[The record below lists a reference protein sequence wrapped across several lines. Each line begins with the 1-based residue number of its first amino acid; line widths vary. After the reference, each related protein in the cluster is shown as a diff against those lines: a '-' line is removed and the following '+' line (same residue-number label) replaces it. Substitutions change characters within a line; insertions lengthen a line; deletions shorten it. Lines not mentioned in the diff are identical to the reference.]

1 MVSHI
6 ADTSDRP
13 ASDISVSI
21 PRSGLLCRACVS
33 FVQAASFRS
42 IVAAL

>member
-1 MVSHI
+1 MVPHI

-21 PRSGLLCRACVS
+21 PRLRLLLEETMLSTLPLA
-33 FVQAASFRS
+33 
-42 IVAAL
+42 